1 MTGFALK
8 KGKHYNSYMENQHFK
23 GTTASVVFR
32 GAEAL
37 LNYIEACYEKNG
49 NVDATADK
57 YWRALRTRAKV
68 NPDYN
73 ATIAATDVSK
83 EAMGDF
89 GAYSQGKMVDATLYN
104 IRRERRNELIGEGMR
119 MADLKRWRALDQVNN
134 YHIEGMLYWGS
145 SYEGK
150 LLSESGEN
158 LVIVDVDGGTGNMS
172 DKNVSGPYIRPYQ
185 ISKVNNSAF
194 GGYNFTPAH
203 YLSPLPQSAFRQ
215 TASGD
220 KTDLETSVIYQN
232 PGWPKVA
239 GQAPKTVK

>member
-1 MTGFALK
+1 M
-8 KGKHYNSYMENQHFK
+8 
-23 GTTASVVFR
+23 VFR

-37 LNYIEACYEKNG
+37 LNYIEACYEKDG

-89 GAYSQGKMVDATLYN
+89 GAYSRGKMVDATLYN

-134 YHIEGMLYWGS
+134 YHIEGMPYWGS

-158 LVIVDVDGGTGNMS
+158 LVIVDVDGGIGNMS

-185 ISKVNNSAF
+185 ISKMNNSAF

-203 YLSPLPQSAFRQ
+203 CLSPLPQSAFRQ

-220 KTDLETSVIYQN
+220 KTALETSVIYQN